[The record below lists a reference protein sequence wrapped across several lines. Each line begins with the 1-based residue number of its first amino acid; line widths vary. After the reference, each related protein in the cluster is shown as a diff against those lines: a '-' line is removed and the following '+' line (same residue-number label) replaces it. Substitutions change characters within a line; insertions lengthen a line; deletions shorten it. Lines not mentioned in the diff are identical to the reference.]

1 MSSRHRTQWIGSR
14 YLQAVGVA
22 AFVCAL
28 ARPVA
33 TAAAAQLIPRVRS
46 DNPEISTLIEEGR
59 ARSATFQRLVDT
71 IDGTDGIVYLEEG
84 KCLNSVHACLM
95 LSVQVAGPN
104 RILHVK
110 INLRRRRAE
119 VISAI
124 GHELRHVVEA
134 LSQPKVRDS
143 AAIYMFFK
151 HEGASDTGRFET
163 PAAVEAGRMVE
174 AELAASGKRK
184 PSGKS
189 RQ

>member
-14 YLQAVGVA
+14 HLLAVGRTA
-22 AFVCAL
+22 ICCAL
-28 ARPVA
+28 TSSVA
-33 TAAAAQLIPRVRS
+33 TDAACQSTPRVRS
-46 DNPEISTLIEEGR
+46 ENPMIAALVQEGK
-59 ARSATFQRLVDT
+59 AGSATFKRLVDT
-71 IDGTDGIVYLEEG
+71 IDRTDGIVYLEEG

-110 INLRRRRAE
+110 INVRRRRAE